1 MENIGSDPSP
11 SEELPTATVSFR
23 ARLIEVAVNVAAGSG
38 GRGVFTYAVPE
49 DWGSEGE
56 LAPGQLVWTP
66 IRNRVELGIVLG
78 PYTEVPT
85 FSTKELH
92 APVSPPHILSPDRLD
107 MALWIAE
114 ETACPVFAAASLFLP
129 PGVSHRKTEVL
140 LPTGRD
146 EAELDTPLTAMQRK
160 LLALVQARGEI
171 TVEAARRELN
181 QALTAVIPKL
191 ADLGMIR
198 IEIRVDQLQRSVRML
213 RFIRVLSDDPAPVRG
228 APRQQEVMEELAQLR
243 RFRREGEDDLIPLAE
258 LRERIDLDNATIQ
271 ALKRKGLIEEVQL
284 PPDRAPKPR
293 PVLAPP
299 LTPQQAA
306 VWSRLERALER
317 RDPTPNLLFG
327 VTGSGKTEIYLRG
340 VAWCLRHG
348 RSAIVLVPEIGLAT
362 QVVRRFIDRFPGQVA
377 VMHSQMPESARLETW
392 QAVESGELRVVVGP
406 RSALFAPVQD
416 LGLIVLDEEHESS
429 YKQDSDPRYHARSV
443 ALHLAAQQGAVPVLG
458 SATPSV
464 ESAWRA
470 DEGEYRRETLAERV
484 SPLGRAGRGDLTL
497 DLPEV
502 EIVDLR
508 TELQEGHVSLLSRR
522 LQEEVHGALER
533 GEQAILL
540 LNRRGTSTV
549 VLCRDCGHRISCP
562 DCDIPLVYHQ
572 DRQQMVCHRCDY
584 REAPPGSCPVCGGRL
599 DYFGAG
605 TQRVEDETRRLF
617 PKARV
622 LRWDQDS
629 VRRQGGYEAMLERVE
644 RGEVDLV
651 VGTQMVA
658 KGFDLPLVTAI
669 GVIQADTMLHL
680 PDFRSAERTF
690 QLLTQV
696 AGRAGRRQS
705 GSRVIV
711 QTYTPEHYA
720 IQTAAKHDY
729 GAFFDEEIDFREK
742 HFYPPFVR
750 LVRFVYRHE
759 KEYQAA
765 MEAEMLARDLAKL
778 IRRSGTEADLIGPT
792 PAFAAKVRGQFQWQV
807 ILRAIDLEVLL
818 PGLPTRPGWVVDVDP
833 QSML

>member
-1 MENIGSDPSP
+1 MENMGSDSP
-11 SEELPTATVSFR
+11 PAENLTPDTVSFR

-49 DWGSEGE
+49 DWDE
-56 LAPGQLVWTP
+56 LVPGQLVWAP
-66 IRNRVELGIVLG
+66 IRNRVELGMVLG

-92 APVSPPHILSPDRLD
+92 APVSPPHVLPPDRLG

-114 ETACPVFAAASLFLP
+114 ETASPVYAAASLFLP
-129 PGVSHRKTEVL
+129 PGISHRKTEIL
-140 LPTGRD
+140 LPTERD
-146 EAELDTPLTAMQRK
+146 EADLGAPLTAMQRK
-160 LLALVQARGEI
+160 LLALVRERGEI
-171 TVEAARRELN
+171 PAEAARRELN

-191 ADLGMIR
+191 AELGMIR
-198 IEIRVDQLQRSVRML
+198 VETRVDQHQHTTRML
-213 RFIRVLSDDPAPVRG
+213 RFIRVLDDDPGAVRS
-228 APRQQEVMEELAQLR
+228 APRQQEVMEELAHLR
-243 RFRREGEDDLIPLAE
+243 RFRKEGEDDLIPLTE
-258 LRERIDLDNATIQ
+258 LRDRIDITAATIT
-271 ALKRKGLIEEVQL
+271 ALKEKGLIEEIQL

-306 VWSRLERALER
+306 VWSRFERALER

-340 VAWCLRHG
+340 VGWCLRHG

-377 VMHSQMPESARLETW
+377 VMHSQMTESARLETW

-429 YKQDSDPRYHARSV
+429 YKQDIEPRYHARTV
-443 ALHLAAQQGAVPVLG
+443 ALYLAAQQGAVPVLG

-470 DEGEYRRETLAERV
+470 DEGEYRREVLAERV
-484 SPLGRAGRGDLTL
+484 SPFGHAERGDLTL

-522 LQEEVHGALER
+522 LQDEVRGALER
-533 GEQAILL
+533 GEQSILL

-584 REAPPGSCPVCGGRL
+584 RDHPPGACPVCGGRL

-605 TQRVEDETRRLF
+605 TQRVEDETRKLF
-617 PKARV
+617 PRARV

-669 GVIQADTMLHL
+669 GVIHADTMLHL

-696 AGRAGRRQS
+696 AGRAGRRRS
-705 GSRVIV
+705 GSRVVV

-720 IQTAAKHDY
+720 IQTAARHDY
-729 GAFFDEEIDFREK
+729 QAFFDEEIDFREK

-750 LVRFVYRHE
+750 LVRFVFRHE

-792 PAFAAKVRGQFQWQV
+792 PAFAAKVRGQYQWQV
-807 ILRAIDLEVLL
+807 VLRAIDLEALL
-818 PGLPTRPGWVVDVDP
+818 PDLPMRHGWAVDVDP

>member
-1 MENIGSDPSP
+1 MKNIGSDTSVE
-11 SEELPTATVSFR
+11 SISTDNTAVRS
-23 ARLIEVAVNVAAGSG
+23 RLIEVAVSVAPNTG
-38 GRGVFTYAVPE
+38 GHGVFTYAVPA
-49 DWGSEGE
+49 DWDE
-56 LAPGQLVWTP
+56 LVPGQLVWVP
-66 IRNRVELGIVLG
+66 IRGRVELGLVLG
-78 PYTEVPT
+78 PYQEIPT
-85 FSTKELH
+85 FAVKALY
-92 APVSPPHILSPDRLD
+92 APVSPPHILPPDRLD
-107 MALWIAE
+107 MARWIAQ
-114 ETACPVFAAASLFLP
+114 ETASPVYAAAALFLP
-129 PGVSHRKTEVL
+129 PGISHRKTEVL
-140 LPTGRD
+140 LPTTKD
-146 EAELDTPLTAMQRK
+146 EADLETPLTALQRK
-160 LLALVQARGEI
+160 VVALVRDRGEI

-181 QALTAVIPKL
+181 QKLTIIPKL
-191 ADLGMIR
+191 AELGMIR
-198 IEIRVDQLQRSVRML
+198 TEIRVDQHQASVRML
-213 RFIRVLSDDPAPVRG
+213 RFIRVLDDDPRAVSKS
-228 APRQQEVMEELAQLR
+228 PRQQEVMEELARLR
-243 RFRREGEDDLIPLAE
+243 RFRKEGEDDLIPLTE
-258 LRERIDLDNATIQ
+258 IRERIDLDSTVIT
-271 ALKRKGLIEEVQL
+271 ALKKKGVIEEVQL
-284 PPDRAPKPR
+284 SPDRAPKPR

-306 VWSRLERALER
+306 VWSRLERALAQ

-362 QVVRRFIDRFPGQVA
+362 QIVRRFIDRFPGQVA
-377 VMHSQMPESARLETW
+377 VMHSQMTESARLETW

-416 LGLIVLDEEHESS
+416 LGLIVLDEEHEST
-429 YKQDSDPRYHARSV
+429 YKQDETPRYHARTV
-443 ALHLAAQQGAVPVLG
+443 ALHLAAQQGAVPILG

-464 ESAWRA
+464 ETSWRA
-470 DEGEYRRETLAERV
+470 NEGEYRREILAERV
-484 SPLGRAGRGDLTL
+484 SPLGRNTGGGLSL
-497 DLPEV
+497 ELPEV

-508 TELQEGHVSLLSRR
+508 TELHEGHVSLLSRR
-522 LQEEVHGALER
+522 LQEEVNGALDR

-562 DCDIPLVYHQ
+562 DCDIPLVFHQ
-572 DRQQMVCHRCDY
+572 DKGQMVCHRCDY
-584 REAPPGSCPVCGGRL
+584 REHPPGACPVCNGRL

-617 PKARV
+617 PQARV

-644 RGEVDLV
+644 RGDVDLV

-658 KGFDLPLVTAI
+658 KGFDLPLVTTI

-696 AGRAGRRQS
+696 AGRAGRRRS
-705 GSRVIV
+705 GSRVVV

-720 IQTAAKHDY
+720 VQTAARHDY
-729 GAFFDEEIDFREK
+729 QAFYDEEIDFRQK

-750 LVRFVYRHE
+750 LVRFVFRHE

-778 IRRSGTEADLIGPT
+778 IRRTGADADMIGPT
-792 PAFAAKVRGQFQWQV
+792 PAFAAKMRGLYQWQV
-807 ILRAIDLEVLL
+807 ILRAIDLDALL
-818 PGLPTRPGWVVDVDP
+818 PDLPTRPGWTVDVDP